1 MSKVLAILS
10 ALLNLLD
17 TYLKT
22 KARKGRELTEQ
33 EIKENPRDFFRKGN
47 RTSPSTNK
55 SDSVQ
60 PDTNTEQ

>member
-33 EIKENPRDFFRKGN
+33 EIKENPRDFFQKGN
-47 RTSPSTNK
+47 NSSTTVK
-55 SDSVQ
+55 PDSVQ
-60 PDTNTEQ
+60 PDTDTKD